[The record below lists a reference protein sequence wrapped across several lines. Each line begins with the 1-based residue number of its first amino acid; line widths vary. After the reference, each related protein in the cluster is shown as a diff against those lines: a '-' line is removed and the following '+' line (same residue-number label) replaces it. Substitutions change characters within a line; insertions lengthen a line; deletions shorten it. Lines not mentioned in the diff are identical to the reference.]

1 MERFKKIAY
10 LYSAKNNDKVA
21 LQRMAS
27 LAEMNNAR
35 VQAVNVTESVSAV
48 AQMLIGKE
56 KVLQYETDRQSNVA
70 DSLAKLIAEL
80 NINKIP
86 LSFASGDSAFE
97 TIRFV
102 LSNKCDLLIKIRD
115 TPSAKESIS
124 TSDMKLLRKCPVPVM
139 LLKPSRKKSFT
150 RVMAA
155 IDLGP
160 DNSSNHSLI
169 KNILKLAVSMSER
182 EAAELDIVHA
192 WKTFS
197 ATTLQGPR
205 FKMSTDEVAEIAK
218 SEKALRQQWM
228 DEALAPYRDISIKLR
243 SHLIEGDPS
252 EVIAGFAKK
261 RRVDLVVM
269 GSLAR
274 SGFQG
279 LLIGNTA
286 ERVLDT
292 VNCSTLTIKPDDF
305 ICPIKA

>member
-1 MERFKKIAY
+1 MERFKKITY
-10 LYSAKNNDKVA
+10 LYSAKSTDKVA
-21 LQRMAS
+21 LERMAS

-35 VQAVNVTESVSAV
+35 VLAVNVTESISTV

-56 KVLQYETDRQSNVA
+56 KVSQYETDRKSNVA
-70 DSLAKLIAEL
+70 ESLSKLVAKL
-80 NINKIP
+80 NIKQIP
-86 LSFASGDSAFE
+86 LNFVSGDTAFE
-97 TIRFV
+97 TIRFI
-102 LSNKCDLLIKIRD
+102 LNNKCDLLIKVRD
-115 TPSAKESIS
+115 TPSEKETIS

-139 LLKPSRKKSFT
+139 LLKPSRKKRFT

-160 DNSSNHSLI
+160 DNSSNHGLI
-169 KNILKLAVSMSER
+169 KNILKLAASMSER
-182 EAAELDIVHA
+182 EGAELDIVHA

-197 ATTLQGPR
+197 ASTLQGPR
-205 FKMSTDEVAEIAK
+205 FKMSSDEVAEITK
-218 SEKALRQQWM
+218 SEKDLRQTWM
-228 DEALAPYRDISIKLR
+228 DEALAPYQDISIKLR

-252 EVIAGFAKK
+252 EVIAEFAKK

-274 SGFQG
+274 SGLQG

-292 VNCSTLTIKPDDF
+292 LDCSTLTIKPDDF
-305 ICPIKA
+305 VCPIKD